1 MMRLARRIGGD
12 RAVLGSLVVLVVFAV
27 AAVAVSTQAAAV
39 RTVDERTVAV
49 ARTQIETSLA
59 VATQALQL
67 DGGEEL
73 AADLTA
79 TIDRLRETHRS
90 LRYGDPTA
98 GLPGAGGTELASMF
112 SQAEKTLAD
121 LVAATGR
128 LLGGDDATAGS
139 AVVDAATAYRSDM
152 QRIAGSLSRAAAS
165 HAVVAKQI
173 NLVIVAAGFSI
184 AIFLLMLAAGRRG
197 PAGGAASGATRVAEL
212 DQLTGLVRRAGL
224 RDRLIDAIHRRPEAD
239 TFVALLLI
247 GVRTTSR
254 TRSSEITDAIVL
266 ETARRLRVTVRSTDT
281 VARTGRQ
288 QFAVVIDRSPRV
300 EDAGRVAAKLIEAL
314 SQPVVAG
321 GAAVSVIPA
330 VGIAL
335 SPLDAPSGDDL
346 LERAAVAQRVAE
358 GRNAP
363 AYRYFSPELRP
374 IATSRGQLTESLREA
389 LTAPDQLWIAYQPKV
404 RLRDGAMIGF
414 EALLRWE
421 HPTLGP
427 LRPEDFVPLAE
438 ESDLIIELGTWV
450 VEEVCRQLATWSR
463 TRRRVVP
470 VSVNVSTRQFR
481 SGDLDTIVS
490 SALTRHG
497 LAPGL
502 IEIELTEGVLIDDHE
517 RPLTHMEDLRRLG
530 VRISVDDFGTGYSSL
545 SYLKRFPID
554 TLKIDRSF
562 ISELHEDSEDAA
574 ISTAIIA
581 LAHSLELDVIA
592 EGVETREQLDILIDL
607 GCDAAQGYYFSAPV
621 PAAEAEDLWQQ
632 RATVG

>member
-1 MMRLARRIGGD
+1 MMRLVRRIGGD
-12 RAVLGSLVVLVVFAV
+12 RAVLGSLVVLVLFAV
-27 AAVAVSTQAAAV
+27 VAVAVSTRATAV
-39 RTVDERTVAV
+39 RIVDERSVAA
-49 ARTQIETSLA
+49 ARSQIETSLA
-59 VATQALQL
+59 VTTQALQL
-67 DGGEEL
+67 DGGKASPAEL
-73 AADLTA
+73 AATLQA
-79 TIDRLRETHRS
+79 LREAHRS
-90 LRYGDPTA
+90 LRYGDPAA
-98 GLPGAGGTELASMF
+98 GLSGVGGTALAPMF
-112 SQAEKTLAD
+112 SQAEKSLTG

-128 LLGGDDATAGS
+128 FLEAGEPGGVS
-139 AVVDAATAYRSDM
+139 PIVDAAAAYRSDM
-152 QRIAGSLSRAAAS
+152 QRIAATLAGSAAS
-165 HAVVAKQI
+165 HAVVARQVDLI
-173 NLVIVAAGFSI
+173 MVAAGFSI
-184 AIFLLMLAAGRRG
+184 AIFLLMLAAGRRATTTRTTTG
-197 PAGGAASGATRVAEL
+197 AGRVAEL
-212 DQLTGLVRRAGL
+212 DQLTGLVRRAAL
-224 RDRLIDAIHRRPEAD
+224 RDRLIDAMYRRPEAD
-239 TFVALLLI
+239 TFVALLLV
-247 GVRTTSR
+247 GVRTASH
-254 TRSSEITDAIVL
+254 TRSTEITDAIVL

-314 SQPVVAG
+314 SQPVVVG
-321 GAAVSVIPA
+321 GAALSVIPA

-335 SPLDAPSGDDL
+335 SPLDASNGDDL

-358 GRNAP
+358 GRNTP

-389 LTAPDQLWIAYQPKV
+389 LVVPDQLWIAYQPKI
-404 RLRDGAMIGF
+404 RLRDSAVIGF

-427 LRPEDFVPLAE
+427 LRPQDFVPLAE
-438 ESDLIIELGTWV
+438 ESDLIIELGSWV

-470 VSVNVSTRQFR
+470 VSVNVSSRQFR

-490 SALTRHG
+490 SALSRHG

-562 ISELHEDSEDAA
+562 ISELREDSEDAA

-632 RATVG
+632 RVTVG